1 MKPLIPIL
9 AVATTSL
16 AVASVQY
23 AQQASTERK
32 RAEAEIVLRQKQET
46 RIAELERTQARL
58 ERDLA
63 VAQETLGAPPAPSV
77 ATNAPSKQQQKALGQ
92 SVRGAVAG
100 AFAVAADG
108 APPPTPGVFTT
119 RRHEMSPAARN
130 FMRTRMKNSLRRQYE
145 DVGPALGLSR
155 ERANEFI
162 DLVADQQTRNFDS
175 PPPQDA
181 QSAQDMQKYFRDQQ
195 RKNEAEIASF
205 LGQDKLDEWTNYQQ
219 SMPDRMQLAQVRDQL
234 EQAGLPMSESQRSE
248 MLSAI
253 AEERDRNP
261 RPTPTS
267 GLPPDEMAMQMNRWQ
282 SDYEKAL
289 YDRAKQVLTSEQ
301 FKSYKEY
308 FDWQQEMRNSFR
320 PPAGVALQDYAVSN
334 TITAVGSD
342 TNAVSVAVPL
352 VVDPVESRK

>member
-1 MKPLIPIL
+1 MKPLILIL

-23 AQQASTERK
+23 AQQASAQRK

-58 ERDLA
+58 ERELA
-63 VAQETLGAPPAPSV
+63 VAQETLGASPAPSV
-77 ATNAPSKQQQKALGQ
+77 ATNAPSQHQQKAFGQ
-92 SVRGAVAG
+92 SARGAVAG
-100 AFAVAADG
+100 AFAVADG
-108 APPPTPGVFTT
+108 APPPTPWVTT

-155 ERANEFI
+155 ERANEFV
-162 DLVADQQTRNFDS
+162 DLVADQQTRAFDR

-195 RKNEAEIASF
+195 SKNEAEIASF
-205 LGQDKLDEWTNYQQ
+205 LGQDKLDEWKNYQQ

-320 PPAGVALQDYAVSN
+320 PPAGVVLQDYAVSN

-352 VVDPVESRK
+352 VVDPTQSRK